1 MGWPI
6 FVKKSGILEELVGDA
21 GLEPATSTMSTWRST
36 PELIA
41 PFSGGVR
48 YSSACWTARP
58 VSPLC

>member
-41 PFSGGVR
+41 LHMLVPR
-48 YSSACWTARP
+48 QRAP
-58 VSPLC
+58 